1 MEKTKRFLADT
12 LIMTAVSL
20 IMRTVAVSFNS
31 YVTARIGAA
40 GMGLY
45 TLITSVYAFSVTL
58 ATSGIN
64 LGVTRTVAEALA
76 KNRSAKKEMARALAY
91 AAFFGSLA
99 FFVLFLGAETIGRDL
114 LADTRTIKSIRI
126 FAVSLPF
133 IALSSCFN
141 GYFCAVR
148 RTWKNAAAMLFE
160 QAIKIFLS
168 AALLTVLLPSGIE
181 YACIALVLGG
191 ALAESASVLFAW
203 LFYLFDKSR
212 KTSAKTDGGSIRAL
226 ASVALPVALSAYVR
240 SALVTVEHMLIPRG
254 LKKYGL
260 DHEGALA
267 AYGVLQG
274 MALPVVLYPAAFS
287 TAFAGLLVPEMT
299 ECAASNDKARLAR
312 LTERAIYSIL
322 VFAVCVSGIMVA
334 EAYSI
339 SALLYPDTEA
349 GGYVRCL
356 ALLIPVMY
364 CDTVCDGILKG
375 IGKQVYSMAVNIF
388 DASLSVILVALFI
401 PKYGIT
407 AYLYIIIGCEVINT
421 ALSLIKV
428 LEATNARIS
437 PLRAV
442 GVPFFA
448 IYISARTVRAISLRL
463 TPLPEGAELFCR
475 IALCVFIY
483 CGVLYALSAL
493 KKALPKLCR
502 CGKINKISTQRRS
515 AYDPDNRGKT
525 QPCAQYCGRYR
536 QSE

>member
-1 MEKTKRFLADT
+1 MIRTKKFLADT

-31 YVTARIGAA
+31 YVTAKIGAA

-76 KNRSAKKEMARALAY
+76 KRRSVKREMGRALLY
-91 AAFFGSLA
+91 ASFFGTLA
-99 FFVLFLGAETIGRDL
+99 FLMLFFGAEFIGSEL
-114 LADTRTIKSIRI
+114 LADMRTVKSIRI

-148 RTWKNAAAMLFE
+148 RTWKNASAMLFE
-160 QAIKIFLS
+160 QAIKILLS

-203 LFYLFDKSR
+203 IFYIFDKSR
-212 KTSAKTDGGSIRAL
+212 KASAKADGGSIRAL

-254 LKKYGL
+254 LKKHGL
-260 DHEGALA
+260 AHEKALA

-287 TAFAGLLVPEMT
+287 TAFAGLLVPEMA
-299 ECAASNDKARLAR
+299 ECRAANDEKRLAR
-312 LTERAIYSIL
+312 LTEKAIYSIL
-322 VFAVCVSGIMVA
+322 LFAVCVAGIMAA
-334 EAYSI
+334 EAYNVA
-339 SALLYPDTEA
+339 ALLYPDTEA
-349 GGYVRCL
+349 GGYIRCL

-375 IGKQVYSMAVNIF
+375 IGKQVYSMGVNIF
-388 DASLSVILVALFI
+388 DASLSVILVALLI

-407 AYLYIIIGCEVINT
+407 AYLYVIIGCEVINT
-421 ALSLIKV
+421 ALSLTRV
-428 LEATNARIS
+428 LEATMARIS

-442 GVPFFA
+442 GVPFAA
-448 IYISARTVRAISLRL
+448 IFIATRGVAAVKLRL
-463 TPLPEGAELFCR
+463 TPLSEGAELFCR
-475 IALCVFIY
+475 IALSVFLY
-483 CGVLYALSAL
+483 CAILYSLSAV
-493 KKALPKLCR
+493 KKALPKLFR
-502 CGKINKISTQRRS
+502 CGRINKISTQRRVS
-515 AYDPDNRGKT
+515 YDPDNRGKAE
-525 QPCAQYCGRYR
+525 PCAQYSGRHR
-536 QSE
+536 